1 MRGHLSFVLV
11 FLSVILLFH
20 LLELQLASKDFN
32 LSKAVAVQRIY
43 SVQMNIKENILEA
56 SRQGAVE
63 GFTAYDSSH
72 DISLCRHCPDHACI
86 PASPT
91 NFCDA
96 ALCSRC
102 FREGEAR
109 EHAEEGALLKLVS
122 LKTHGFDPD
131 FSSSIGDAGLSAY
144 LKAEPLSSNGFSFS
158 HVQFQD
164 DVLIS
169 LSSVKFSI
177 SAQARIPGGCV
188 IYGEGP
194 SIC

>member
-11 FLSVILLFH
+11 FLSVLLLFH
-20 LLELQLASKDFN
+20 LLELQLASKDFG

-56 SRQGAVE
+56 SRQGAVD
-63 GFTAYDSSH
+63 GFSEYDSSH

-96 ALCSRC
+96 VLCSRC
-102 FREGEAR
+102 FREDEAR
-109 EHAEEGALLKLVS
+109 RYAEEGAVLKLAS
-122 LKTHGFDPD
+122 LQGHGFDTD
-131 FSSSIGDAGLSAY
+131 FSAAIGTAGLSAY
-144 LKAEPLSSNGFSFS
+144 LEADPLSSNGFSLS
-158 HVQFQD
+158 HIQFQD
-164 DVLIS
+164 DIAIS

-177 SAQARIPGGCV
+177 SAQARIPEGCV
-188 IYGEGP
+188 IYGKGP